1 MKVENQ
7 TIHADIDLLSVS
19 SPEDATLFLDNQLQI
34 LSTVLDQY
42 PQARAVTLRLCCESA
57 YNPRLFELL
66 DGFLQSI
73 NTMAPRIDIYLICN
87 SWFRPF
93 LQQRPQHVR
102 DMVFLDYFL
111 MRTHHWLTEHKISG
125 IVPQW
130 NHDRDKVLFLL
141 RRPHKIHRVRLLYK
155 LLKTELEPHLLYS
168 LKIKDQQDF
177 ERSRVY
183 LPDVPDSEFA
193 WLIEHQRQAD
203 RFFSPKGMPYAAE
216 IYDLALFQ
224 ILSETDFD
232 RPFQHPWI
240 TEKTWLSIINRR
252 PFIMAGEV
260 RTLDHLESMGFHT
273 FREFM
278 LVPNYDNP
286 ESPGFLEYGADTGRT
301 GHLVTPG
308 QHQHWREFYANT
320 RDPNWPSD
328 VAYDDIS
335 ALPQEIRQELGSSY
349 QPPIENFDELRLEA
363 VKANAVYFRRNIH
376 QHREEITRM
385 VDHNY
390 QVLIDRAHDN
400 ARRFRKFVAAN
411 QIDYSLD
418 CLVSGDLYDKKYS
431 G

>member
-19 SPEDATLFLDNQLQI
+19 SPEDATLFLDNQLKI
-34 LSTVLDQY
+34 LRTVVQQY
-42 PQARAVTLRLCCESA
+42 QQSRAVTLRLCCESA
-57 YNPRLFELL
+57 YNPQLFELL

-73 NTMAPRIDIYLICN
+73 NTMAPQLDIYLICN

-93 LQQRPQHVR
+93 LHQPPRHVR
-102 DMVFLDYFL
+102 DLVFLDYFL
-111 MRTHHWLTEHKISG
+111 MRTHHWLTQHKISS

-183 LPDVPDSEFA
+183 LPDVPDSEFT

-252 PFIMAGEV
+252 PFVMAGEV

-278 LVPNYDNP
+278 LIPNYDNP
-286 ESPGFLEYGADTGRT
+286 EREGFLEYGAGTGRA
-301 GHLVTPG
+301 GALVTPG
-308 QHQHWREFYANT
+308 QQQHWREFYANT
-320 RDPNWPSD
+320 RDSSWPSD
-328 VAYDDIS
+328 VEYDDIS
-335 ALPQEIRQELGSSY
+335 ALPWAIQQELKSSY
-349 QPPIENFDELRLEA
+349 RPPIENFDELRLEA
-363 VKANAVYFRRNIH
+363 VKANAVYFRQTIQQH
-376 QHREEITRM
+376 QEEITKM

-390 QVLIDRAHDN
+390 HVLIDRAHDN
-400 ARRFRKFVAAN
+400 ARKFERFVTKN

-418 CLVSGDLYDKKYS
+418 CLASGDLYDKKYS
-431 G
+431 V